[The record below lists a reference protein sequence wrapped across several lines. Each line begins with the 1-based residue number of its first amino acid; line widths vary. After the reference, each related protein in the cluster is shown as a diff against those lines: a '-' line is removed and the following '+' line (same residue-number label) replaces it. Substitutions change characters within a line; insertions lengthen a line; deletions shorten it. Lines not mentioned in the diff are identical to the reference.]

1 MKIVV
6 DTSVIVAVIANE
18 PEKTALIEMTR
29 GSELVAPQSVHW
41 EIGNAFSAML
51 KRKRLT
57 SGEATRAL
65 KVYGRIQIRFLDVEL
80 EQSLRIADE
89 QGIYAYD
96 AYVLRCA
103 QKHRSPLISLDQ
115 SLLARVKKLAS
126 KSRTRFRA
134 RT

>member
-1 MKIVV
+1 MKIVL

-29 GSELVAPQSVHW
+29 GSELVAPHSVHW
-41 EIGNAFSAML
+41 EIGNAFSSML

-57 SGEATRAL
+57 SGEATKAL

-115 SLLARVKKLAS
+115 SLLACAKRIGIQVKEVC
-126 KSRTRFRA
+126 
-134 RT
+134 

>member
-1 MKIVV
+1 MAKPIR
-6 DTSVIVAVIANE
+6 DRHS
-18 PEKTALIEMTR
+18 
-29 GSELVAPQSVHW
+29 QSTLPPAQRVGFH
-41 EIGNAFSAML
+41 FY
-51 KRKRLT
+51 LT
-57 SGEATRAL
+57 SGETTKAL
-65 KVYGRIQIRFLDVEL
+65 KVYARIQIRFIDVEL
-80 EQSLRIADE
+80 EQSLKIADE
-89 QGIYAYD
+89 QRIYAYD